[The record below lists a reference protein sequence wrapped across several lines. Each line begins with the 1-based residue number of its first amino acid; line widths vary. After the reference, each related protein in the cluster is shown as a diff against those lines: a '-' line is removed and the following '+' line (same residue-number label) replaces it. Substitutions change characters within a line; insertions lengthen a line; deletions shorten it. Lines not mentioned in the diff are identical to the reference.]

1 MWESHFTTT
10 TTTLST
16 FTFSPKYLRRSFGLR
31 LCYSSSFDPRYSLTY
46 TPYQKVP
53 SRLCFPRIRNYSTF
67 NSFIRRSTYLPT
79 SIIEAP
85 MSFLQCDIQFFSN
98 LRFVQQFPINAFT
111 LTLPRAR
118 ILDWIS
124 KLGGSMI
131 QFSSGSDAFLLLSRW
146 KVRFLSDI
154 GFDMICLCPRHLI
167 FLF

>member
-1 MWESHFTTT
+1 MTLVGKPFYYYYYYYYTFDFHLLTKVSQEILRFTIM
-10 TTTLST
+10 LLFQFST
-16 FTFSPKYLRRSFGLR
+16 
-31 LCYSSSFDPRYSLTY
+31 PRYSLTY

-85 MSFLQCDIQFFSN
+85 MSFLQCDIQFFNN

-111 LTLPRAR
+111 LTFPRAR

-131 QFSSGSDAFLLLSRW
+131 QFSSGSDAFLLISWW
-146 KVRFLSDI
+146 KIRF
-154 GFDMICLCPRHLI
+154 P
-167 FLF
+167 